1 MIIFD
6 REAGPAAKL
15 LLFMPGTGDS
25 PTDPDEFLALA
36 ATLGYRVVSLSYNN
50 RPPVAAVC
58 PKDPD
63 ADCSSKFRRKRLF
76 AEDMTARIDDKPE
89 ESIVHRLVTLLAALD
104 KKHPDEN
111 WRRYLEGDAPRW
123 DRIAVAGHSQG
134 AGMAAFVAQRKTV
147 ARVVLLSGPE
157 DSYGGRDAERLAPW
171 IRDGHGVTP
180 AALWF
185 AAYHADESRGPQIA
199 LAYQALN
206 VPEPNVRILAR
217 DSAERLRNDHYHR
230 SVVLSRETPR
240 AEPHTRVIGDFCC
253 GHPTDAT
260 VHSERLGGT
269 NHASHASRMP
279 GCGGTY
285 RRSTLS
291 AQRCRVTDTG
301 LQRPTHQRE
310 SGVGQLLDLDRW
322 TKSDPR

>member
-1 MIIFD
+1 MFPGDNMANTLPSLRRVATVLALLLAAPAPIATAATLTTYRVAPSEIDPAIARYNEPHVVMFD
-6 REAGPAAKL
+6 REAGPAARL

-25 PTDPDEFLALA
+25 PADPDEFLALA

-76 AEDMTARIDDKPE
+76 GEDVMARIDDKPE

-111 WRRYLEGDAPRW
+111 WRQYLEGDAPRW

-134 AGMAAFVAQRKTV
+134 AGMAAFVAQRKAV

-157 DSYGGRDAERLAPW
+157 DSYGGRGALAPW

-185 AAYHADESRGPQIA
+185 AAYHANESRGPQIA
-199 LAYQALN
+199 MAYQALN

-240 AEPHTRVIGDFCC
+240 N
-253 GHPTDAT
+253 AT
-260 VHSERLGGT
+260 GG
-269 NHASHASRMP
+269 AAYEDDWRFLL
-279 GCGGTY
+279 
-285 RRSTLS
+285 RSP
-291 AQRCRVTDTG
+291 D
-301 LQRPTHQRE
+301 
-310 SGVGQLLDLDRW
+310 
-322 TKSDPR
+322 